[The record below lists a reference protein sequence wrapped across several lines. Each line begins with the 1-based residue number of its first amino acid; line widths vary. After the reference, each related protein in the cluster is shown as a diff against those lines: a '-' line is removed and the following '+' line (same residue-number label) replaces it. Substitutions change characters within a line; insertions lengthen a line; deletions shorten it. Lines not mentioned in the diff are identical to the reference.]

1 MTLPINTTTID
12 TIVSYMTTFFKH
24 CYYSLS
30 VGNNYEL
37 EFTPTVSAARGE
49 SGDIIGIDFT
59 CLCEISD
66 NKIFIPLGA
75 MFNSSIEKK
84 EWELKF
90 DDMDELFDDCQ
101 PEINVSW
108 SSESGNSTKE
118 LAVGCYDIHFLETAN
133 NTEHTS
139 LTDIYIV

>member
-24 CYYSLS
+24 CYYALE
-30 VGNNYEL
+30 VGSCYEL
-37 EFTPTVSAARGE
+37 KFTPTVFAARGE
-49 SGDIIGIDFT
+49 NGDIAGIDFT
-59 CLCEISD
+59 CSSEISY
-66 NKIFIPLGA
+66 NKIFIPLDA

-84 EWELKF
+84 EWELDF

-118 LAVGCYDIHFLETAN
+118 LAVGCYNIHFLETAN